1 MSTNLDFR
9 PKRMNI
15 QAYAGDDLTF
25 DIPVTDDAAGNP
37 IDLTGATAVAQI
49 RATHDAADPAIDFT
63 VVVGA
68 DKITLSLDAA
78 TTATLPTSGVWDCQV
93 SLVGPPVQTKT
104 VAGGTITVSPDVTRG
119 P

>member
-9 PKRMNI
+9 PQRINI

-25 DIPVTDDAAGNP
+25 DIPATDGAGNP
-37 IDLTGATAVAQI
+37 VDLTGATATAQI
-49 RATHDAADPAIDFT
+49 RATHTSADPAIDFT
-63 VVVGA
+63 VVVGT

-78 TTATLPTSGVWDCQV
+78 TTATLPASAVWDCEV
-93 SLVGPPVQTKT
+93 SLVGPPLQTKT
-104 VAGGTITVSPDVTRG
+104 VAAGTITTSPDVTRG